1 LAHFQLQNAKRQ
13 LSNAMSAVHN
23 LLRVAQHASSGIV
36 ALDATGLKE
45 EGCNSLSGYPPTS
58 TTAPDTSYYNEDST
72 IQKGPETLAEP
83 SVTVNVSLLQG
94 AAMETPASLDLATQ
108 RTTEGNK
115 RHHHH
120 RYHDRP
126 QSSEDQYHRTT
137 STAGSYLSQ
146 TSQRS
151 QLDTPGVS
159 MGFMTGGT
167 KNSGT
172 APKQYSRKRVAVA
185 RKRCYISNVASF
197 EAFSTTEAEID
208 VRRAVDNL
216 MNAVRADQL
225 KTGGPTQKGEL
236 WKTIE
241 AFFDAIPFVGI
252 EGGEKGTLQFTQY
265 IRCMSALREG
275 IRVAM
280 YDNYNPDVDHRTLI
294 PCFSALHLAR
304 ETIQTLEVAVQ
315 EAEKAVVDSVTA
327 SKTDVIMAFKKLKPR
342 EREDLRVYLEK
353 REDFKI
359 PTSDFTSKFSPYRTY
374 DQNKRTPIP
383 RARMGDSNNGGNAAA
398 ARWLTGGGGILNK
411 LKTSKMETKMQ
422 SQHIELRQAQAELR
436 QAQEKIK
443 ALQQNAE
450 SQGKH
455 KLLDELCTVLGIDNE
470 ATTIHAD
477 DIIGRVTRMRR
488 RNIDGALQ
496 LFEQQGTSPEH
507 KSNMKKLVELLDIT
521 TFESGSVEEE
531 IVLAVEKLTRQITE
545 VNDMEEE
552 KKERRESGS
561 RKTVRK
567 FKLKTVGNLIKQM
580 NATDKKNQHQR
591 RVAERKSALQQK
603 KGAAK
608 ASKKEVKRFIS
619 GKGSVSN
626 NVSLCGLLHGL
637 NVVGSKSVPSGINV
651 NNTLSAIY
659 EAKVLADKRADLT
672 GKQRMSLAQYLRTFL
687 VHKYGVKK
695 LALKH
700 MIGIIKAIK
709 KHRASVPRLN
719 LFARLVGLDENDEK
733 EYSSLAAD
741 YFLIVLVELYRAT
754 SVKQLDDN
762 ELDVAAMM
770 KDGITKKRFLS
781 KNEINIALHNID
793 MGNGDR
799 QKITER
805 IKKIKSWDVDNF
817 LIQVMDCWY
826 DSHHERL
833 MQTEQVFFD
842 SDENDDGELTLDEFM
857 VAVRVMEPHCPKH
870 DVIDLYDQI
879 AGDDGVIDAEEFAQG
894 VMLLHSHMIQHQ
906 RRIREDR
913 RAAQIKDSSARKL
926 KKAHGEQEQHQE
938 HQEHQHFSLSH
949 NNSSDKGLQQ
959 EELMYPHPPLEEKQ
973 KRGGGGRVGLGV
985 GF

>member
-1 LAHFQLQNAKRQ
+1 
-13 LSNAMSAVHN
+13 
-23 LLRVAQHASSGIV
+23 
-36 ALDATGLKE
+36 
-45 EGCNSLSGYPPTS
+45 
-58 TTAPDTSYYNEDST
+58 
-72 IQKGPETLAEP
+72 
-83 SVTVNVSLLQG
+83 
-94 AAMETPASLDLATQ
+94 
-108 RTTEGNK
+108 
-115 RHHHH
+115 
-120 RYHDRP
+120 
-126 QSSEDQYHRTT
+126 
-137 STAGSYLSQ
+137 
-146 TSQRS
+146 
-151 QLDTPGVS
+151 
-159 MGFMTGGT
+159 
-167 KNSGT
+167 
-172 APKQYSRKRVAVA
+172 
-185 RKRCYISNVASF
+185 
-197 EAFSTTEAEID
+197 
-208 VRRAVDNL
+208 
-216 MNAVRADQL
+216 
-225 KTGGPTQKGEL
+225 
-236 WKTIE
+236 
-241 AFFDAIPFVGI
+241 
-252 EGGEKGTLQFTQY
+252 
-265 IRCMSALREG
+265 
-275 IRVAM
+275 
-280 YDNYNPDVDHRTLI
+280 
-294 PCFSALHLAR
+294 
-304 ETIQTLEVAVQ
+304 
-315 EAEKAVVDSVTA
+315 
-327 SKTDVIMAFKKLKPR
+327 
-342 EREDLRVYLEK
+342 
-353 REDFKI
+353 
-359 PTSDFTSKFSPYRTY
+359 
-374 DQNKRTPIP
+374 
-383 RARMGDSNNGGNAAA
+383 
-398 ARWLTGGGGILNK
+398 
-411 LKTSKMETKMQ
+411 
-422 SQHIELRQAQAELR
+422 
-436 QAQEKIK
+436 
-443 ALQQNAE
+443 
-450 SQGKH
+450 
-455 KLLDELCTVLGIDNE
+455 
-470 ATTIHAD
+470 
-477 DIIGRVTRMRR
+477 
-488 RNIDGALQ
+488 
-496 LFEQQGTSPEH
+496 
-507 KSNMKKLVELLDIT
+507 
-521 TFESGSVEEE
+521 
-531 IVLAVEKLTRQITE
+531 
-545 VNDMEEE
+545 
-552 KKERRESGS
+552 
-561 RKTVRK
+561 
-567 FKLKTVGNLIKQM
+567 LKTVGNLIKQM

-687 VHKYGVKK
+687 VHQYGVKK

-762 ELDVAAMM
+762 GLDVAAMM

-799 QKITER
+799 QKIMER